1 MPNPE
6 VWNKINKEDAILVAK
21 IVDRAM
27 NMTKDLR
34 APNINKLSFEMDI
47 TLAHITSP
55 IRLKELLAAPNGDF
69 GHDVFGIAFHINR
82 DTGELKDG
90 FSPRYSAH

>member
-6 VWNKINKEDAILVAK
+6 VWNKINKEDTILVSK
-21 IVDRAM
+21 IVDRAI
-27 NMTKDLR
+27 NLAKDQ
-34 APNINKLSFEMDI
+34 APNINRLSFEMDI

-55 IRLKELLAAPNGDF
+55 IRLEELLAAPNGDF
-69 GHDVFGIAFHINR
+69 GHDVFGIAAHINR
-82 DTGELKDG
+82 NTGELEDC